1 MAVRLVVDLYS
12 GPGGVG
18 LALDAFQ
25 REYGASFEHV
35 GVDITDY
42 SATYP
47 GQFIQAD
54 ASHVAFISRLP
65 SPKVLWMSPR
75 CQAYSRLSKANAGR
89 YDWDRTPKEKYPTFD
104 DLNVRAVLDALDPE
118 YYVIENV
125 ATCDDLRD
133 PARVNGQAFGLPIEN
148 ERHFETNFPVP
159 DALGSGRPEFVIGRG
174 YDHHDLAAA
183 KGVPASWAESEVTS
197 AIPREFVQYVL
208 SYCPAFP
215 EIPAPE
221 TQKQPRQTTL
231 ADGGRK
237 TAYRPPCD
245 AVENWSSRAPWGGRD
260 D

>member
-1 MAVRLVVDLYS
+1 VPGVLAALEGERRPLRL
-12 GPGGVG
+12 GPHAQGEVPH
-18 LALDAFQ
+18 L
-25 REYGASFEHV
+25 RRPER
-35 GVDITDY
+35 
-42 SATYP
+42 
-47 GQFIQAD
+47 
-54 ASHVAFISRLP
+54 SR
-65 SPKVLWMSPR
+65 
-75 CQAYSRLSKANAGR
+75 
-89 YDWDRTPKEKYPTFD
+89 
-104 DLNVRAVLDALDPE
+104 VLDALDPE

-231 ADGGRK
+231 AEHKNGLA
-237 TAYRPPCD
+237 TTFYAE
-245 AVENWSSRAPWGGRD
+245 VSR
-260 D
+260 